1 MDLLSA
7 AILALA
13 VAVIIA
19 ALVLRRGAPADPG
32 SVAAQLAEVRARLDT
47 LTRAQADLP
56 GTVANGA
63 AVQARALAEVREQL
77 AELVAAARSLDGLDE
92 AVGDLRRVLAVP
104 KLRGALGELWLEELL
119 RDALPPGHV
128 ELQYRFRSGERVDA
142 VVRLRDR
149 LVPVDA
155 KFPLDAWQ
163 RVLAAEGTEADRER
177 RAFLRAV
184 RARVDEIADKYVR
197 PDEGTT
203 DFAIMYV
210 PAEGVFYEAILR
222 DEPGDAAETTLEYAR
237 RRHVLVASPHTLWAY
252 LGAVAHGLRGVVLE
266 AREREVLDALAGL
279 QRDVMAYFDAAEVAR
294 RHLGNAV
301 RQFEEAE
308 RLGYRLQDRM
318 GALLEAGPPPR
329 PEPAGPRGQ
338 PTIPAGS

>member
-1 MDLLSA
+1 MDLLPA
-7 AILALA
+7 AILVLA
-13 VAVIIA
+13 VAVVVA
-19 ALVLRRGAPADPG
+19 ALVLRRGPADPG

-47 LTRAQADLP
+47 LARGQADLP

-63 AVQARALAEVREQL
+63 AVQARALADVRERL

-92 AVGDLRRVLAVP
+92 AIGDLRRVLTVP

-163 RVLAAEGTEADRER
+163 RVLAAEGPEADRER

-222 DEPGDAAETTLEYAR
+222 DESGDGAETTLEYAR

-266 AREREVLDALAGL
+266 AREREVLDALTGL
-279 QRDVMAYFDAAEVAR
+279 QRDVTAYFDAAEVAR

-308 RLGYRLQDRM
+308 RLGYRLQDRI
-318 GALLEAGPPPR
+318 GALLSEGPPPPDP
-329 PEPAGPRGQ
+329 PEPD
-338 PTIPAGS
+338 T

>member
-1 MDLLSA
+1 MDFLTA
-7 AILALA
+7 AILVLA
-13 VAVIIA
+13 VAVVVA
-19 ALVLRRGAPADPG
+19 ALVLRRRVADPG
-32 SVAAQLAEVRARLDT
+32 SVAAQLAEVRARLDA
-47 LTRAQADLP
+47 LTRGQADLP
-56 GTVANGA
+56 GAVANGA
-63 AVQARALAEVREQL
+63 AVQARALADVRERL
-77 AELVAAARSLDGLDE
+77 AELTAAARGLDGLDE

-104 KLRGALGELWLEELL
+104 KLRGAQGELWLEELL

-128 ELQYRFRSGERVDA
+128 ELQHRFRSGERVDA

-163 RVLAAEGTEADRER
+163 RVLAAEGPEADRER

-222 DEPGDAAETTLEYAR
+222 DEPGDGAETTLAYAR

-266 AREREVLDALAGL
+266 AREREVLDALTGL
-279 QRDVMAYFDAAEVAR
+279 QRDVTAYFDAAEVAR
-294 RHLGNAV
+294 RHLANAV

-308 RLGYRLQDRM
+308 RLGYRLQDRI
-318 GALLEAGPPPR
+318 GALLSEGPPSP
-329 PEPAGPRGQ
+329 PGELGEGN
-338 PTIPAGS
+338 G